1 MSGGGERS
9 EREGASERARE
20 GGREEE
26 RWGKPGGWGEEGRR
40 PAPPITGS
48 CKRAPGAF
56 PGARRCVR
64 APFCSSRGGGGP
76 RGRKGGG
83 RSPAAGR
90 PGGGVPSQNRLQRAR
105 GCRGRPPASRSK
117 PLVPGLN
124 ERAGL
129 PGSAAVASGRR
140 CPRRGARAHHA
151 PEGPGCRAQADPR
164 LAPAWTRSD

>member
-9 EREGASERARE
+9 EREGASER
-20 GGREEE
+20 GR
-26 RWGKPGGWGEEGRR
+26 EEGRR
-40 PAPPITGS
+40 KGGGSRGVGGRKGGAPLRRSLGPANA
-48 CKRAPGAF
+48 RGAF

-76 RGRKGGG
+76 RGRRGGG
-83 RSPAAGR
+83 RGPAAGR
-90 PGGGVPSQNRLQRAR
+90 PGGGVPPQNRLQRAR
-105 GCRGRPPASRSK
+105 GCRSRPPAPRSK

-124 ERAGL
+124 KRAGL

-140 CPRRGARAHHA
+140 CPRRWVWAHHA

-164 LAPAWTRSD
+164 LAPASTRSD